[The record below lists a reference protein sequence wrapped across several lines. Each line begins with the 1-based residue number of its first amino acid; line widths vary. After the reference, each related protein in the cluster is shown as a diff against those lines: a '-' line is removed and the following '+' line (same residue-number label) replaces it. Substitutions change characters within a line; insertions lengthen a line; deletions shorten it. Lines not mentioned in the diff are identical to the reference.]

1 MDMGFPILI
10 RIVALSALLLAG
22 TQSAVAYVASA
33 FGPPGPG
40 GYGEFFQSDQSPA
53 SDPSCSSCIDGGV
66 AVFNG
71 TDLQAAYDDWVAR
84 VFVLHGVLPGSFF
97 GEDFDG
103 RGWEHDMKFDS
114 QDPPDNPPAP
124 TIADGVTISNDLPD
138 ALAGQIPSLSPG
150 RAEEPAKA
158 DREPGSSPAID
169 RLAWEARDEFDPD
182 NGKEPEATIDFSINK
197 TDFLG
202 FYIFDASRTGT
213 YNLQYTD
220 GTIFSFLAEETDNQN
235 SSGQGFYRFIGFV
248 STHPTAQINRF
259 WATNA
264 GSRYGIDEIEWGRG
278 IAVPEP
284 TTMLLLGV
292 GLMGLSYAG
301 QGRRQLRQ

>member
-1 MDMGFPILI
+1 
-10 RIVALSALLLAG
+10 
-22 TQSAVAYVASA
+22 
-33 FGPPGPG
+33 
-40 GYGEFFQSDQSPA
+40 
-53 SDPSCSSCIDGGV
+53 
-66 AVFNG
+66 
-71 TDLQAAYDDWVAR
+71 
-84 VFVLHGVLPGSFF
+84 
-97 GEDFDG
+97 
-103 RGWEHDMKFDS
+103 MKFDS

-150 RAEEPAKA
+150 RAEKPAKA
-158 DREPGSSPAID
+158 DRTPGSSPAID

-202 FYIFDASRTGT
+202 FYIFDASKTGT

-220 GTIFSFLAEETDNQN
+220 GTIFSFLAEKTYNQN

-278 IAVPEP
+278 ITVPEP
-284 TTMLLLGV
+284 ATMLLLGV
-292 GLMGLSYAG
+292 GLVGLSYARR
-301 QGRRQLRQ
+301 GRPKPHLA